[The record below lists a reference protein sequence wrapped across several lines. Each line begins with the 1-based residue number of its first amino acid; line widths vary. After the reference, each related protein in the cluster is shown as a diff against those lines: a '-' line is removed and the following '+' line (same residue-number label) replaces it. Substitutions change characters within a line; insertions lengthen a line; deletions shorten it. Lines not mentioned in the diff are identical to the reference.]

1 VRRICQSHVQPNK
14 SLRQVSDALPPAMHR
29 RPEPP
34 RIIVLPCR
42 WSELYHGQMT
52 DQDRSTTAQEA
63 RGASRDLPLR
73 HALNSDG
80 GALADLIAACFSE
93 YPGCLF
99 VLDEFPELQAPADW
113 AASRGTR
120 LWVVDRPS
128 GGLAGCVAATPGP
141 GHAVELHKFYV
152 AASLRGS
159 GLADQLFAEVR
170 ALARETYASEIVLWS
185 DTRFARAHRFYE
197 KRGFVRQPETRLL
210 HDISDTVEFHYRLR
224 LKP

>member
-1 VRRICQSHVQPNK
+1 
-14 SLRQVSDALPPAMHR
+14 
-29 RPEPP
+29 
-34 RIIVLPCR
+34 
-42 WSELYHGQMT
+42 MT
-52 DQDRSTTAQEA
+52 DQDRSATAQDAHEA
-63 RGASRDLPLR
+63 SHDLPLR
-73 HALNSDG
+73 HVLNSDG

-99 VLDEFPELQAPADW
+99 ALEEFPELLAPADW

-120 LWVVDRPS
+120 FWVADMPS
-128 GGLAGCVAATPGP
+128 GGLAGCVAGTPAS
-141 GHAVELHKFYV
+141 GHAIELHKFYV

-159 GLADQLFAEVR
+159 GLADQLFAQVL
-170 ALARETYASEIVLWS
+170 ALARETGSPELFLWS

-224 LKP
+224 LGP